1 MRQKAYPSLH
11 GPVHSPLPHGLC
23 ILTNIAS
30 PTCGWKKHIYIFVRN
45 RIVRHIS
52 YKMASYR
59 VINIKIGM
67 CKRGEVWDL
76 INRYILATSLS
87 QAKTWFPLTNVVVF
101 HIFSDLRCEMVVLL
115 ILLELMT
122 TTVETCS
129 HKYKLQNSYRTKGCI
144 YKWLSVY
151 HWEIIY
157 LIISPFYLYAS
168 RLVFAYVLTWYTVC
182 NLFCIINIDVMLMI
196 LPLDCVWNFSVRVI
210 FF

>member
-1 MRQKAYPSLH
+1 ML
-11 GPVHSPLPHGLC
+11 
-23 ILTNIAS
+23 
-30 PTCGWKKHIYIFVRN
+30 VRIHN
-45 RIVRHIS
+45 P
-52 YKMASYR
+52 R

-115 ILLELMT
+115 ILLT

-144 YKWLSVY
+144 YKWLLVY

-168 RLVFAYVLTWYTVC
+168 RPWPQLSVKKTV
-182 NLFCIINIDVMLMI
+182 VLMI
-196 LPLDCVWNFSVRVI
+196 DCLHTSMKLKKYHPDRKVPHTI
-210 FF
+210 